1 MLVVRQRAAAAL
13 LLLLFIGRSDDWG
26 QSSLRSRRMV
36 YRPKGV
42 GHTRKGRDDSPNPR
56 KRNRAKSD

>member
-1 MLVVRQRAAAAL
+1 
-13 LLLLFIGRSDDWG
+13 
-26 QSSLRSRRMV
+26 V

-56 KRNRAKSD
+56 KRNRTKSD